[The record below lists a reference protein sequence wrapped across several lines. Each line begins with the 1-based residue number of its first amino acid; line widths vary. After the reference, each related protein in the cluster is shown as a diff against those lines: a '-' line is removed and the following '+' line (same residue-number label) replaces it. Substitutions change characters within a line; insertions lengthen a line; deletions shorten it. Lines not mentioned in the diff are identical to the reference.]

1 MTTGTIPF
9 SARKAGRS
17 LSRRTVLALAS
28 ACATATMLATAPAGA
43 GDANAG
49 LGLARQWCANC
60 HLVERGR
67 GGSDAAPPFTAIAA
81 DPDKDPAYLRTWLS
95 TPHTQMPA
103 MPLSRRD
110 IDDLVA
116 YITSR
121 AP

>member
-1 MTTGTIPF
+1 MTTGTPLPLTHVARR
-9 SARKAGRS
+9 SA
-17 LSRRTVLALAS
+17 LRRTTLALALV
-28 ACATATMLATAPAGA
+28 CAAISAPAAA

-49 LGLARQWCANC
+49 LGLARQWCVNC
-60 HLVERGR
+60 HVIDRSG
-67 GGSDAAPPFTAIAA
+67 GGSDAAPPFAAIAS
-81 DPDKDPAYLRTWLS
+81 DPDKDPAHLRTWLS

-116 YITSR
+116 YITSL